1 MLHALSGA
9 ELPLR
14 AADEAEA
21 MYIVSVPSVGR
32 TRVVR
37 VRF

>member
-9 ELPLR
+9 ELPLG
-14 AADEAEA
+14 AADAGESL
-21 MYIVSVPSVGR
+21 YIVSVPSVGR